1 MSFQNSYKPIV
12 FSRPQSVDVACTST
26 ANTQYDYWLRLGR
39 DFRHLRIRTNR
50 FYEPI
55 KVYAWVYS
63 GNNWMQVSYS
73 KAIFEER
80 RALVLVESIG
90 NVLFVKSEMTSTIWE
105 GMVSGLSEHREYQL
119 AQLTIPAAD
128 LRAQS

>member
-1 MSFQNSYKPIV
+1 
-12 FSRPQSVDVACTST
+12 
-26 ANTQYDYWLRLGR
+26 
-39 DFRHLRIRTNR
+39 
-50 FYEPI
+50 
-55 KVYAWVYS
+55 
-63 GNNWMQVSYS
+63 MQVSYS